1 MKKFVVFFI
10 MIFMVMFTCACDTE
24 KAQILF
30 NKQPFRQNSMLSG
43 TNVFKSG
50 ERIYYLITLPHSVES
65 KRLLIQV
72 VKTGGKTL
80 TGDPADRLGY
90 DLVWGKHVKLKD
102 EQIYYYTDYLVF
114 YETGAYIMTVYSRD
128 NPTKILTSS
137 QFYVK
142 N

>member
-1 MKKFVVFFI
+1 
-10 MIFMVMFTCACDTE
+10 MVMFTCACDTE

-30 NKQPFRQNSMLSG
+30 NKQPFRQDTMMSG

-80 TGDPADRLGY
+80 TGDSADRLGY

>member
-1 MKKFVVFFI
+1 MKKFVIFFI
-10 MIFMVMFTCACDTE
+10 MIFMLTFTCACDSE

-30 NKQPFRQNSMLSG
+30 NKQPFNQNTMLNV
-43 TNVFKSG
+43 TNVFESG

-65 KRLLIQV
+65 KKLLIQV
-72 VKTGGKTL
+72 VKTDGKTL
-80 TGDPADRLGY
+80 NGESADRLGY

-102 EQIYYYTDYLVF
+102 EQIYYYTDYIVF
-114 YETGAYIMTVYSRD
+114 NETGSYIMTVYSRD